1 MRKNIKIIVSLLMVI
16 SIFTACGVTKEQKS
30 TEKSNKLKVYTTI
43 YPLQFLA
50 EQIGNGYVEV
60 ENITPPGTEA
70 HSFDPS
76 QKTVVKIAQS
86 DMFIYSGTGMEGF
99 ADKVTKT
106 VKKEKVSVVK
116 AVEGVK
122 LISAKTNVEQEQEQK
137 QEKHEKE
144 LDVDPH
150 VWLDPVRT
158 IKMAENIKEA
168 YIKLKPDA
176 KDEFEKNFNMLKQKL
191 ENLDQKFK
199 EVATKAP
206 KKTFVVS
213 HSAYGYWNDVYGIK
227 QIGISGLSPTD
238 EPSSRKLKEI
248 IELAKEN
255 NISYILFE
263 PNLSNKVASVVK
275 REVGADTLT
284 LHNLE
289 SLTENEI
296 QNKDDYLSIMENNIL
311 SLQKALQ

>member
-1 MRKNIKIIVSLLMVI
+1 MRKLIKVCISLLLVI
-16 SIFTACGVTKEQKS
+16 SLFSACGVKKEN
-30 TEKSNKLKVYTTI
+30 TEKGQQNRVKSDKLQIYTTI

-70 HSFDPS
+70 HSFDPT

-99 ADKVTKT
+99 ADKIKQT
-106 VKKEKVSVVK
+106 VKNEKVSIVK
-116 AVEGVK
+116 AAEGIK
-122 LISAKTNVEQEQEQK
+122 LINAKNTEVQEGK
-137 QEKHEKE
+137 QEKE

-150 VWLDPVRT
+150 VWLDPIRA

-168 YIKLKPDA
+168 LIQLKPDA
-176 KDEFEKNFNMLKQKL
+176 KDDFEKNFHALKLKL
-191 ENLDQKFK
+191 ESLDQEFRDI
-199 EVATKAP
+199 VTKAP

-213 HSAYGYWNDVYGIK
+213 HSAYGYWEDVYGLK
-227 QIGISGLSPTD
+227 QIGISGLSPTN
-238 EPSSRKLKEI
+238 EPSSQKLKEI

-255 NISYILFE
+255 NISYVLFE

-275 REVGADTLT
+275 REVGADSLT

-289 SLTENEI
+289 SLTAHEI
-296 QNKDDYLSIMENNIL
+296 QNKDDYLSVMKSNIL

>member
-1 MRKNIKIIVSLLMVI
+1 MRKLIKVCISLLLVI
-16 SIFTACGVTKEQKS
+16 SLFSACGVKKENA
-30 TEKSNKLKVYTTI
+30 EKGQQNKLKSDKLQIYTTI

-70 HSFDPS
+70 HSFDPT

-99 ADKVTKT
+99 AEKIKQT
-106 VKKEKVSVVK
+106 VKKEKVSIVK
-116 AVEGVK
+116 AAEGIR
-122 LISAKTNVEQEQEQK
+122 LLNAKTTGVQEGEQ
-137 QEKHEKE
+137 EKE

-150 VWLDPVRT
+150 VWLDPIRA
-158 IKMAENIKEA
+158 IKMAENIKVA
-168 YIKLKPDA
+168 LIQLKPDA
-176 KDEFEKNFNMLKQKL
+176 KDDFEKNFNALKLKL
-191 ENLDQKFK
+191 ESLDQEFRDI
-199 EVATKAP
+199 VTKSP

-213 HSAYGYWNDVYGIK
+213 HSAYGYWEDVYGLK
-227 QIGISGLSPTD
+227 QIGISGLSPTN
-238 EPSSRKLKEI
+238 EPSSQKLKEI

-255 NISYILFE
+255 NISYVLFE

-289 SLTENEI
+289 SLTANEI
-296 QNKDDYLSIMENNIL
+296 QNKEDYLSVMKSNIL

>member
-1 MRKNIKIIVSLLMVI
+1 MRKLIKVCISLLLVI
-16 SIFTACGVTKEQKS
+16 SLFSACGVKKENVEKGPQNKVKS
-30 TEKSNKLKVYTTI
+30 DKLQIYTTI
-43 YPLQFLA
+43 YPLQFLT

-70 HSFDPS
+70 HSFDPT

-99 ADKVTKT
+99 ADKIKQT
-106 VKKEKVSVVK
+106 VKKEKVSIVK
-116 AVEGVK
+116 AAEGIR
-122 LISAKTNVEQEQEQK
+122 LINAKTTGLHEGK
-137 QEKHEKE
+137 QEKE
-144 LDVDPH
+144 LDADPH
-150 VWLDPVRT
+150 VWLDPIRA

-168 YIKLKPDA
+168 LIQLKPDA
-176 KDEFEKNFNMLKQKL
+176 KDDFEKNFNALKLKL
-191 ENLDQKFK
+191 ESLDQEFRD
-199 EVATKAP
+199 VVTKAP

-213 HSAYGYWNDVYGIK
+213 HSAYGYWEDVYGLK
-227 QIGISGLSPTD
+227 QIGISGLSPTN
-238 EPSSRKLKEI
+238 EPSSQKLKEI

-255 NISYILFE
+255 NISYVLFE

-275 REVGADTLT
+275 REVGADSLT

-289 SLTENEI
+289 SLTANEI
-296 QNKDDYLSIMENNIL
+296 QNKDDYLSVMKSNIL